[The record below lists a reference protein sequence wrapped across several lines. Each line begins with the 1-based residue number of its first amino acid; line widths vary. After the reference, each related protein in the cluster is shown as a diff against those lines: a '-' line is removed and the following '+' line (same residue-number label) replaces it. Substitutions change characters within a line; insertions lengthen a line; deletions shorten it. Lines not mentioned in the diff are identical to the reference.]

1 MSEEKGATARTEAP
15 SGPHVPKRHEER
27 DEVVIRFAGDSGDGM
42 QLAGMQF
49 TNETAVAGTDIATL
63 PDFPAEIR
71 APAGTLFG
79 VSGFQINFSS
89 HDIFTPGP
97 RCPGDDEPGGPQDE
111 SEGPEGG
118 RHHHRGYGGV

>member
-1 MSEEKGATARTEAP
+1 MKADAEAP
-15 SGPHVPKRHEER
+15 SRPDLARRHEEL

-49 TNETAVAGTDIATL
+49 TNETAVAGTDLATL

-89 HDIFTPGP
+89 HDI
-97 RCPGDDEPGGPQDE
+97 
-111 SEGPEGG
+111 
-118 RHHHRGYGGV
+118 